1 MIRLLASLVG
11 IALML
16 CLSAAPAV
24 ETTVATD
31 CAASENFV
39 PYCGL
44 PNPEDLEVL
53 PGGGGVLAS
62 DMRIAMTATG
72 IAGQPGSLKWLD
84 LKTRA
89 VTVLYPSAAAP
100 PGRNDWGDPTC
111 PGEIGAALLPHGFHL
126 SQRKGGAWQLLVVN
140 HGERES
146 VEYFE
151 LTRHKQLWS
160 LSWRGCVVPP
170 PPNRL
175 NDVAGLADG
184 SMLVTTMHRLGNVEA
199 KEAVNRAQQGE
210 NTGFLWRWTPGK
222 GLSQQAGSESPRPNG
237 VQVDAAGRYA
247 YINTAAG
254 GGEVRKLDLLRGEV
268 VATVAVLNPD
278 NASWTPDGKLL
289 VTGMIP
295 DTRQSACFAN
305 PGAPCPVAF
314 NVFVIDPAS
323 MHAEPLFTHSG
334 PSLGGGTVAVQSGN
348 DMLIGSCFGDRV
360 IAVRDFFKP
369 GSRTA
374 SAAKQE
380 TTL

>member
-1 MIRLLASLVG
+1 MNRLHLSLLIV
-11 IALML
+11 ALL
-16 CLSAAPAV
+16 LQISVVSAA
-24 ETTVATD
+24 ESNCTATG
-31 CAASENFV
+31 NLV

-53 PGGGGVLAS
+53 PGGEGVIAS
-62 DMRIAMTATG
+62 DMHIAMTATG
-72 IAGQPGSLKWLD
+72 IAGQPGSLKWLN

-89 VTVLYPSAAAP
+89 VTVLYPGSSTPA
-100 PGRNDWGDPTC
+100 GRSDWGDPAC
-111 PGEIGAALLPHGFHL
+111 PGEIGAALLPHGMHL
-126 SQRKGGAWQLLVVN
+126 SQRKTGEWQLLVVN

-151 LTRHKQLWS
+151 LVGKNKNWS

-184 SMLVTTMHRLGNVEA
+184 GMLVTTMHRLGNVEA

-254 GGEVRKLDLLRGEV
+254 GGEVRKLDLERAEV
-268 VATVAVLNPD
+268 VAAVNVLNPD

-289 VTGMIP
+289 VTGMVAEA
-295 DTRQSACFAN
+295 TNHAACFAN

-314 NVFVIDPAS
+314 NVYAIDPTS
-323 MHAEPLFTHSG
+323 MHAEHLFNHSG
-334 PSLGGGTVAVQSGN
+334 SLGGGTVAVQFGA
-348 DMLIGSCFGDRV
+348 DLLIGSCFGDRV
-360 IAVRDFFKP
+360 IAVRNFFKP
-369 GSRTA
+369 GSRNA
-374 SAAKQE
+374 IAAKQE